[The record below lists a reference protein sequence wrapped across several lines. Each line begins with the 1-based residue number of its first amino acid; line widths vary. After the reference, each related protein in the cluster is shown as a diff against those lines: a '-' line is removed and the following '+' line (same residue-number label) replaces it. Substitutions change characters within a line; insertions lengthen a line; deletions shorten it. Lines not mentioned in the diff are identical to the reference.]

1 MWNVGVNHHKL
12 CMIHSPVLP
21 LLIEVTFF
29 LSILFFA
36 KRQNLI
42 FLELIFARLNCIS
55 KFMSNTMKVVT
66 VPIEILEQ
74 ND

>member
-1 MWNVGVNHHKL
+1 MHDSLTSFALTYRSDIFFVN
-12 CMIHSPVLP
+12 S
-21 LLIEVTFF
+21 
-29 LSILFFA
+29 FFA